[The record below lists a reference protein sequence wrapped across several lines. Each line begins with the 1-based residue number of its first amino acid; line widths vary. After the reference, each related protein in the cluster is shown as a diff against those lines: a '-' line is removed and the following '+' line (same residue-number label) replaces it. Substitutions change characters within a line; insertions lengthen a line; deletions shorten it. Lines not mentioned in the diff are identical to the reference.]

1 MFALRQ
7 ALELY
12 DSSQARIEACD
23 QEIKSTLESL
33 QHAARSMDTLPAA
46 RHKKRQSHAP
56 LFDVREALFRALGVD
71 LSQIDGFSAYTAL
84 KLVGECGMDMRRWPT
99 EKHFTSWLTF
109 APSNK
114 ISGGKVLS
122 TKTRRSAN
130 RAATIFRL
138 SAMNVGQ
145 TNTALG
151 AFYRRLASRSG
162 KAKAVTATARK
173 LAVLFYNTLRY
184 GMAYEDPGA
193 AYYEDRY
200 RQRVLKGLRRRA
212 KEFGYEL
219 TAVGSAE
226 GVS

>member
-1 MFALRQ
+1 MSKQQVKSYSAEFKERAVKLAGQ
-7 ALELY
+7 ANEP
-12 DSSQARIEACD
+12 RFE
-23 QEIKSTLESL
+23 
-33 QHAARSMDTLPAA
+33 
-46 RHKKRQSHAP
+46 
-56 LFDVREALFRALGVD
+56 VREALFRVLGID

-84 KLVGECGMDMRRWPT
+84 KLVGECGIDMSQWPT
-99 EKHFTSWLTF
+99 EKHFTSWLTL
-109 APSNK
+109 APGNQ

-130 RAATIFRL
+130 RAAKIFRL
-138 SAMNVGQ
+138 SAVNVGR

-151 AFYRRLASRSG
+151 AFYRRLAARVG

-173 LAVLFYNTLRY
+173 LAVLFYNALRY

-193 AYYEDRY
+193 AYYEERY

-212 KEFGYEL
+212 KAFGYEL
-219 TAVGSAE
+219 TEVSVTE